1 MNMKTLLIAIC
12 LALAVVFAPGC
23 GKTLEPGGA
32 YAPAGQQPDKAFY
45 VADAAYQLGYKTIDA
60 AFNFERDNRQ
70 YLWSVSPQIKHKL
83 DEIRPQAVAANAEY
97 LNARATYM
105 KYPVPANL
113 TTLQTVLGKI
123 QQLAVTAQGLL
134 PKQ

>member
-45 VADAAYQLGYKTIDA
+45 VSDAAYQVGYKLIDA
-60 AFNFERDNRQ
+60 AFNFERDNRA
-70 YLWSVSPQIKHKL
+70 YLWNVSPNIKHTL
-83 DEIRPQAVAANAEY
+83 DQIRPQAVAANAEY
-97 LNARATYM
+97 LNARAVYM

-113 TTLQTVLGKI
+113 STLQTALAKI
-123 QQLAVTAQGLL
+123 QQLATTAQSLL